1 MAKET
6 TVKAK
11 LKVEDEGS
19 SVLDRIKKGFLG
31 AGDAADTAGD
41 KASSFGEQIAAVA
54 IGDKISQMATE
65 VWELGKSFAEAA
77 IEGQRGDKA
86 IAGLIATA
94 QGTEWAGAVSAAQAL
109 GDELDEIGNRANQNK
124 DDVANAFQTMIEISG
139 ATEGGIKKAKEQTE
153 SLAVIANTL
162 GKSTADIAK
171 EFSFMG
177 EGVVKTKGQLFQL
190 LESTGIFGKN
200 SKEAAKYWASLT
212 EESRL
217 EQLAYGLD
225 QVAGKLGDSEPVI
238 GDYLTTID
246 NLFGMAKEKLGE
258 PIINEMKPALIDL
271 INRLKVAMPAIEKF
285 GVVLGKEIGKW
296 VLEATKQIEEG
307 FKYVETHAEEIKNAI
322 ADGYKTAKE
331 VVQFILD
338 HKEEIAIAFG
348 AKAAMPLLQ
357 GGASAAG
364 SLLDVSAKG
373 IGPIAGTGGGV
384 VAGAA
389 TMVAFGAAVAA
400 FALVVDQW
408 GDLMAQSRGGIS
420 DSAQNLT
427 ARRQYFERMASAPQ
441 IEAMDQSGIKEFE
454 RVREAYVKNAEE
466 MGENARAAGEL
477 ADRAWAAH
485 RAVRDMVGPVE
496 EAQKMFDQF
505 AKARSAG
512 VIPDEQSIATA
523 DALIGQ
529 VGASFTKAMQM
540 QNTGAQQYIAN
551 LLAKSEGLQGAFLAS
566 ANLTSEGFEA
576 LASMVEGQSKEFAE
590 LLRGR
595 ASEGKGKAATPA
607 APKVVMTGGQ
617 TFNVKQDFRDQDP
630 DRVAIMFEKG
640 IGQSIERKIGTGYSV
655 FGA

>member
-31 AGDAADTAGD
+31 AGDAADTAGG
-41 KASSFGEQIAAVA
+41 KASSFAEQIAAVA

-65 VWELGKSFAEAA
+65 VWELGKSFAEAG
-77 IEGQRGDKA
+77 IEGQKADKA
-86 IAGLIATA
+86 IAGLISVA
-94 QGTEWAGAVSAAQAL
+94 QGSKWADAYGAAAAL
-109 GDELDEIGNRANQNK
+109 GDELDDIAVKAGQAG
-124 DDVANAFQTMIEISG
+124 DDVGAAFEVMAEISG
-139 ATEGGIKKAKEQTE
+139 ATEEGIKKAKDSTAQ
-153 SLAVIANTL
+153 LATIANVL
-162 GKSTADIAK
+162 GKNTADIAK
-171 EFSFMG
+171 EFAFMG

-200 SKEAAKYWASLT
+200 TKEAAKYWASLT

-225 QVAGKLGDSEPVI
+225 QVANKLGDSEPVI

-285 GVVLGKEIGKW
+285 GTVLGKEIGKW

-322 ADGYKTAKE
+322 AEGYKTAKE
-331 VVQFILD
+331 VVQWILD
-338 HKEEIAIAFG
+338 HKEELAIAFG
-348 AKAAMPLLQ
+348 VKTAMPLIQ
-357 GGASAAG
+357 GGASAAS
-364 SLLDVSAKG
+364 SLIDVSAKG
-373 IGPIAGTGGGV
+373 IGPIAGTGGGL
-384 VAGAA
+384 ATGAA
-389 TMVAFGAAVAA
+389 TMAAFAAAVAG
-400 FALVVDQW
+400 FALAVDQW
-408 GDLMAQSRGGIS
+408 GELMASTDGGKS
-420 DSAQNLT
+420 DDRMSFEAYQ
-427 ARRQYFERMASAPQ
+427 RRFQQGAAAPGMEAWGKGEMASYEQ
-441 IEAMDQSGIKEFE
+441 Q
-454 RVREAYVKNAEE
+454 REAFIKLAAEL
-466 MGENARAAGEL
+466 GENQRAAGEL
-477 ADRAWAAH
+477 ADRAFAAH

-529 VGASFTKAMQM
+529 VGASFTKAMQV

-576 LASMVEGQSKEFAE
+576 LASMVESQSSEFAE

-595 ASEGKGKAATPA
+595 ASEGKSKAATPA

-640 IGQSIERKIGTGYSV
+640 IGQSIERKIGSGYSV
-655 FGA
+655 FGG

>member
-6 TVKAK
+6 TVKAR

-31 AGDAADTAGD
+31 AGDAADSAGD
-41 KASSFGEQIAAVA
+41 KAATFGEQIAAVA

-65 VWELGKSFAEAA
+65 VWELGKSFAEAG
-77 IEGQRGDKA
+77 IEGQKADKA
-86 IAGLIATA
+86 IAGLISVA
-94 QGTEWAGAVSAAQAL
+94 QGSKWSDAYGAAAAL
-109 GDELDEIGNRANQNK
+109 GDELDDIAVKAGQAG
-124 DDVANAFQTMIEISG
+124 DDVGAAFEVMAEISG
-139 ATEGGIKKAKEQTE
+139 ATEQGIAKAKVSTEQ
-153 SLAVIANTL
+153 LATIANVL
-162 GKSTADIAK
+162 GKNTADIAK
-171 EFSFMG
+171 EFAFMG

-190 LESTGIFGKN
+190 LESTGIFGQN
-200 SKEAAKYWASLT
+200 TKEAAKYWASLT

-217 EQLAYGLD
+217 EQLAYGLEK
-225 QVAGKLGDSEPVI
+225 VSTKLGESEPVI

-258 PIINEMKPALIDL
+258 PIVNEMKPALIDL
-271 INRLKVAMPAIEKF
+271 INRLKVAMPAIERF
-285 GVVLGKEIGKW
+285 GTMLGKEIGKW

-322 ADGYKTAKE
+322 AEGYKTAKE

-348 AKAAMPLLQ
+348 AKTALPLLQ
-357 GGASAAG
+357 GGASAAS
-364 SLLDVSAKG
+364 SLIDVSAKG
-373 IGPIAGTGGGV
+373 IGPLAGTGGGV
-384 VAGAA
+384 AAGAA
-389 TMVAFGAAVAA
+389 TMLAFGAAVAA
-400 FALVVDQW
+400 FGLAVDQW
-408 GDLMAQSRGGIS
+408 GDLMAQSKGGIS
-420 DSAQNLT
+420 DEAQNFNAYKERFT
-427 ARRQYFERMASAPQ
+427 QMAAAPDAGGWDKQSIGNFERQ
-441 IEAMDQSGIKEFE
+441 
-454 RVREAYVKNAEE
+454 REAFVKLAEE
-466 MGENARAAGEL
+466 LGENQRAAGQL
-477 ADRAWAAH
+477 ADRAFAAH

-505 AKARSAG
+505 AKARASG

-529 VGASFTKAMQM
+529 VGASFTKAMQT
-540 QNTGAQQYIAN
+540 QNQGAAQYIAN

-595 ASEGKGKAATPA
+595 ASEGKSKAATPA

-655 FGA
+655 FGV